1 MKIKEFAKDC
11 AAILALAVAMFGPF
25 ALHMAEIL

>member
-1 MKIKEFAKDC
+1 MKTREFAKDC

-25 ALHMAEIL
+25 ALHMAGVL